1 MLKLVNVFYLIA
13 RRDKKIIK
21 MNTGRIKVWCFFSF
35 FSEVLMYFCIF
46 SPFCWS
52 DFFFLLFSQFQ
63 WEGSWSQLEHMHLS
77 SFRLDTCIIAE

>member
-35 FSEVLMYFCIF
+35 FSEVLMYFCVF

-52 DFFFLLFSQFQ
+52 DFFLIFFFPIPV
-63 WEGSWSQLEHMHLS
+63 GRQLVSAGTHAP
-77 SFRLDTCIIAE
+77 FIF